1 MTNPGDAIG
10 TNGAYGGRTSVNAFN
25 DILSVF
31 SGPGIVQG
39 WACKPNSGLTV
50 SLGGADGVRDVA
62 IAENDIGQRTTIDNI
77 SVQPVDITLT
87 EAPTL
92 GARIDA
98 IVAYVNNPPEI
109 DESTIQPPVD
119 NPGVCGIIAVSGS
132 VATTPTAP
140 TENMIREAITAD
152 GASGVSAYY
161 VVLATVSVGTG
172 VSVITANDI
181 TAGPIALVENASVPD
196 GSITSDKLDWST
208 ITKLTPVS
216 FPVTIGSVKT
226 TVPGYRIEFGN
237 GMTAIG
243 CASSPTARPTTAT
256 SSTTEF
262 SLEYGIEFEEMYVGS
277 MNACSTA
284 TPGTHLM
291 FNNFGPTKTDSY
303 MNRTSNTPLLIS
315 LFLLGKV

>member
-25 DILSVF
+25 DVLSAF

-77 SVQPVDITLT
+77 SVQPVDVTLA

-92 GARIDA
+92 GSRIDT

-109 DESTIQPPVD
+109 DESTSQPPVD
-119 NPGVCGIIAVSGS
+119 NPDVCGLIVVSGS
-132 VATTPTAP
+132 VATVPTAP

-208 ITKLTPVS
+208 IDQVN
-216 FPVTIGSVKT
+216 
-226 TVPGYRIEFGN
+226 Y
-237 GMTAIG
+237 
-243 CASSPTARPTTAT
+243 
-256 SSTTEF
+256 STTEQKIGTWIDGKPLYRRVF
-262 SLEYGIEFEEMYVGS
+262 TGTVHVNSDVIGSAQALGIGKIIRVEGTIKSSDGQAWIIPFNNSDEKKANVYVSEDNNRNIHLIVGS
-277 MNACSTA
+277 
-284 TPGTHLM
+284 
-291 FNNFGPTKTDSY
+291 Y
-303 MNRTSNTPLLIS
+303 MDNSPYTLVLTYTRS
-315 LFLLGKV
+315 